1 MKFDLFGYKVTI
13 SLVSRN
19 SPLREIYYND
29 GMSSFYQRA
38 LLPNGLQVLMHRAAA
53 LNSVTIEVAIKAGP
67 RYEDQSNIGIAHF
80 LEHMLFEGT
89 RKFPTSK
96 ELALFLENKG
106 GISSAWTSKENV
118 VYYVKVPKWNLETAF
133 YYLSEILFNST
144 LSSPDIEKEKKII
157 QEELSRRID
166 NAEVQ
171 IFDEWFEWVW
181 SKEQTLGRSTIGSLE
196 TIQSVTRIKLQDYL
210 RSFYQPENMV
220 LGVAGNFNSK
230 EVLKYC
236 KQYFGRKSFGKK
248 AGRFSKTQFVPKD
261 NVVQIIQKETR
272 QAYLMLG
279 FVTGVHY
286 LHEDRFPFRLVTDIL
301 SLGVSSR
308 LFHRLVYELGL
319 AYSAGA
325 YSWSFTDTGLFYTYG
340 GFSPDKIAQAI
351 EVIVEELQKLKEE
364 TISEIELD
372 IVKEKDTASVLFNL
386 EPPEALADYL
396 STSQLLEKRVLTP
409 EQLAIEV
416 KKITPSKVQ
425 EISKKYFNRRNLA
438 VTIIGPIGKKE
449 SPKIEEALKS
459 LN

>member
-1 MKFDLFGYKVTI
+1 MSNFYHKV
-13 SLVSRN
+13 
-19 SPLREIYYND
+19 
-29 GMSSFYQRA
+29 
-38 LLPNGLQVLMHRAAA
+38 LLPNGLQVLMHQAVA

-67 RYEDQSNIGIAHF
+67 RYEDQNNIGIAHF

-89 RKFPTSK
+89 KRFPTSK

-106 GISSAWTSKENV
+106 GISGAWTNKENV
-118 VYYVKVPKWNLETAF
+118 IYYVKVPKWHIETAF
-133 YYLSEILFNST
+133 DYLSEILFNST
-144 LSSPDIEKEKKII
+144 LSNENIDKEKKII

-166 NAEVQ
+166 NAEVH

-181 SKEQTLGRSTIGSLE
+181 GKEQTLGRSTIGNPE
-196 TIQSVTRIKLQDYL
+196 TIQSVTKIKLQNYL
-210 RSFYQPENMV
+210 HSFYQPENIV
-220 LGVAGNFNSK
+220 LGIAGNFTSK
-230 EVLKYC
+230 DVLKYC
-236 KQYFGRKSFGKK
+236 KQYFGRKSDDK
-248 AGRFSKTQFVPKD
+248 AGNFSKTEFVPKD

-272 QAYLMLG
+272 QAYLVLG

-286 LHEDRFPFRLVTDIL
+286 LHENRFPFRLISDIL

-351 EVIVEELQKLKEE
+351 EVIVEELRKLKEE
-364 TISEIELD
+364 TISEVELD

-386 EPPEALADYL
+386 ESPEALADYL

-416 KKITPSKVQ
+416 KKVTPSKIKEV
-425 EISKKYFNRRNLA
+425 SKKYFNRRCLA
-438 VTIIGPIGKKE
+438 VTIIGPVDKKE
-449 SPKIEEALKS
+449 SSKIEEALKS

>member
-1 MKFDLFGYKVTI
+1 M
-13 SLVSRN
+13 N
-19 SPLREIYYND
+19 N
-29 GMSSFYQRA
+29 FYQKV
-38 LLPNGLQVLMHRAAA
+38 LLPNGLQVLMHQAAA

-67 RYEDQSNIGIAHF
+67 RYEDQNNIGIAHF

-89 RKFPTSK
+89 KRFPTSK

-106 GISSAWTSKENV
+106 GVSGAWTSKENV
-118 VYYVKVPKWNLETAF
+118 IYYVKVPKWNLETAF
-133 YYLSEILFNST
+133 DYLSEILFNST
-144 LSSPDIEKEKKII
+144 LSSQDIEKEKKII

-166 NAEVQ
+166 NSEVQ

-181 SKEQTLGRSTIGSLE
+181 GKEQTLGRSTIGSLE
-196 TIQSVTRIKLQDYL
+196 TIQSVTKIKLQNYL
-210 RSFYQPENMV
+210 HSFYQPENIV
-220 LGVAGNFNSK
+220 LGIAGNFISK
-230 EVLKYC
+230 DVLKYC
-236 KQYFGRKSFGKK
+236 KQYFGRKSDEK
-248 AGRFSKTQFVPKD
+248 AGNFSKTQFVPKD

-272 QAYLMLG
+272 QAYLVLG
-279 FVTGVHY
+279 FVTGAHY
-286 LHEDRFPFRLVTDIL
+286 LHEDRFPFRLITDIL

-308 LFHRLVYELGL
+308 LFHRLVYKLGL

-340 GFSPDKIAQAI
+340 GFSPDKITQAI

-364 TISEIELD
+364 TISEEELD

-386 EPPEALADYL
+386 ESPEAIADYL

-416 KKITPSKVQ
+416 KKVTPSKVQ
-425 EISKKYFNRRNLA
+425 EISKKYFNRKNLA
-438 VTIIGPIGKKE
+438 VTIIGPIDKKE
-449 SPKIEEALKS
+449 SSKIEEALKL